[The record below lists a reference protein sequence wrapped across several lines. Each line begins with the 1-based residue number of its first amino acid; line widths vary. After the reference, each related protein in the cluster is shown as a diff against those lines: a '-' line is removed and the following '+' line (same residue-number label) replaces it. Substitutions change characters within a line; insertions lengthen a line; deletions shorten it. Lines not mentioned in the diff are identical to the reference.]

1 MLILTTA
8 KCATPASTVM
18 ERMATVA
25 YATCQPIASGCR
37 TDTNLRM
44 RGIMTN
50 TSTSKEI
57 KIHEPLWGMWV
68 MGYITETI
76 TDEGT
81 VRYGTFPTVE
91 EALDW
96 AAKLDNAEVVA
107 VYYPAYNRG

>member
-1 MLILTTA
+1 MLTPTTA
-8 KCATPASTVM
+8 KCATLALT
-18 ERMATVA
+18 AWGHTAIVA
-25 YATCQPIASGCR
+25 YATCQPTASGCA
-37 TDTNLRM
+37 TNTNLRM
-44 RGIMTN
+44 RGIMTS
-50 TSTSKEI
+50 TSTSKDI

-68 MGYITETI
+68 MGYITETN

>member
-1 MLILTTA
+1 
-8 KCATPASTVM
+8 
-18 ERMATVA
+18 
-25 YATCQPIASGCR
+25 
-37 TDTNLRM
+37 
-44 RGIMTN
+44 
-50 TSTSKEI
+50 
-57 KIHEPLWGMWV
+57 